1 LVHLTLAIADF
12 MRILIVA
19 ALYAAASAGGLA
31 LLGLGALGGVVWGV
45 RRAFGRR
52 GGK

>member
-12 MRILIVA
+12 MKILIVA
-19 ALYAAASAGGLA
+19 ALYAAASAGGLV
-31 LLGLGALGGVVWGV
+31 LLGLAALCGVAWGL

-52 GGK
+52 E

>member
-1 LVHLTLAIADF
+1 MVHLTLAIADF

-31 LLGLGALGGVVWGV
+31 LLGLCALGGVAWGV
-45 RRAFGRR
+45 RRMMRR
-52 GGK
+52 G